1 MLTIINRK
9 LYKNALMILGWG
21 LGLGLLGYWM
31 FDIYETMFGMEV
43 DLMQLMAA
51 FPEEMLAFF
60 GGADVNIFEPAGFL
74 HLEFFSYIPLILGIV
89 AVSGATG
96 LIVKMEEQ
104 GSLELILA
112 QPISRSAVFW
122 GKLLAFLMTF
132 ILILAIIWGGFAL
145 GLAGTDSFDLTQAQ
159 LIRPFISLFAV
170 LLVFLSLALM
180 LSMILPTSGSAAM
193 VTNILLIASFFITSL
208 AHIEDRLE
216 SLNAFSPL
224 RYYQGGNAL
233 NGLNVEYLLILF
245 GSALVFIG
253 IAWLLFEK
261 RDLRF
266 GGTGWLRVVR
276 KRKREEGA

>member
-1 MLTIINRK
+1 MLTIFNRN
-9 LYKNALMILGWG
+9 LFKNALMILGWG

-31 FDIYETMFGMEV
+31 FDIYETMFGMDV
-43 DLMQLMAA
+43 DLQQLMAA
-51 FPEEMLAFF
+51 FPAEMLAFF

-96 LIVKMEEQ
+96 LIVKKEEE

-112 QPISRSAVFW
+112 QPVSRSAVFW
-122 GKLLAFLMTF
+122 GKLLAFLMTI

-159 LIRPFISLFAV
+159 LIQPFISLFAV
-170 LLVFLSLALM
+170 ILVFLSLALF

-193 VTNILLIASFFITSL
+193 VANILLIASFFITSL
-208 AHIEDRLE
+208 AQIEERLE
-216 SLNAFSPL
+216 PLNRYSPL
-224 RYYQGGNAL
+224 NYYQGGNAL
-233 NGLNVEYLLILF
+233 NGLNNEYLLILF
-245 GSALVFIG
+245 GVSVLLILF
-253 IAWLLFEK
+253 AWLLFEK

-276 KRKREEGA
+276 KRKGEERA